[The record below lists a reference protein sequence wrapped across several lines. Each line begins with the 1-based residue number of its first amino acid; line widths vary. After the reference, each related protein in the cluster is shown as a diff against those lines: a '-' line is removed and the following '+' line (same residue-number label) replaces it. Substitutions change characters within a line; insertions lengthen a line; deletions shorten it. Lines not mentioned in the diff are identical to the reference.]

1 MADVIKDKRCE
12 LEKLN
17 MEGNQMGN
25 KSLYIVTT
33 ALEEVKY
40 IQSLNISK
48 NKITCL
54 GAKAIGSL
62 L

>member
-1 MADVIKDKRCE
+1 
-12 LEKLN
+12 

-54 GAKAIGSL
+54 GAKTIGSL
-62 L
+62 LQTCGDKLQVL

>member
-1 MADVIKDKRCE
+1 
-12 LEKLN
+12 
-17 MEGNQMGN
+17 MGN

-62 L
+62 LQTCGDKLQVL